1 MERIKIFLPRE
12 KGSCTAGGKG
22 CVMTALKVQSKELEC
37 VQQLALG
44 MVLGTGLGTK
54 LTVIRGLPEEP
65 SHISGNCF

>member
-1 MERIKIFLPRE
+1 M
-12 KGSCTAGGKG
+12 
-22 CVMTALKVQSKELEC
+22 MTALKVQSKELEC

-44 MVLGTGLGTK
+44 MVLGTSLGTK